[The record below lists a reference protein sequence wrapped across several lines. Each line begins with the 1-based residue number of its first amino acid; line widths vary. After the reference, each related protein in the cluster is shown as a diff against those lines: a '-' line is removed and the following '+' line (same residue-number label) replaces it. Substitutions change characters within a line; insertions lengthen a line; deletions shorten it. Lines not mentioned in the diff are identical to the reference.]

1 MYIVDEIKTL
11 INIIVKYYV
20 ITSHSGQNVKIFFS
34 YLYSSNLNKYLIKA
48 VFEVG
53 GVFYIGY

>member
-20 ITSHSGQNVKIFFS
+20 ITSHSGQNVKIFF
-34 YLYSSNLNKYLIKA
+34 LLAICTHVL
-48 VFEVG
+48 FE
-53 GVFYIGY
+53 FE